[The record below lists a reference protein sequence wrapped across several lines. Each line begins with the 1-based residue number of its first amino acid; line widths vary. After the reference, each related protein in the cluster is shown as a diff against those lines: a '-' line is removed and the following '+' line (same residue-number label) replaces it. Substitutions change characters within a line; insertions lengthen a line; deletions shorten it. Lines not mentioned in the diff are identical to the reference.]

1 MLGFHKQIISL
12 ASHPDFQG
20 VIIDADDVFSKGVNI
35 MKTVDLYRRFLYYAD
50 RAMRRFVLAGAFFA
64 AIVLLVPLA
73 IKQTNEVLFGLSILI
88 VGLPFFI
95 GFLYLGLAEQ
105 HKASAA
111 YKDYLEEHKAQTK
124 KKPPTK

>member
-1 MLGFHKQIISL
+1 
-12 ASHPDFQG
+12 
-20 VIIDADDVFSKGVNI
+20 
-35 MKTVDLYRRFLYYAD
+35 MKTVDHYRRFLYYAD

-64 AIVLLVPLA
+64 AIILLVPLA

-95 GFLYLGLAEQ
+95 GFLYLGLTEQ

-111 YKDYLEEHKAQTK
+111 YNDYWEEHKAQMK
-124 KKPPTK
+124 EKSPTK